1 MIYDADND
9 RSDQPKTAPRGP
21 KNLLEMLPDEF
32 SLDDYLKLRVAEG
45 YDGDNVKKARMA
57 IRQWM
62 HRGYVVQKEAECDS
76 DSYSF
81 IFRKLK
87 FLNNKN

>member
-1 MIYDADND
+1 M
-9 RSDQPKTAPRGP
+9 TAPTSPRRLP
-21 KNLLEMLPDEF
+21 EDLLEMLPDEF
-32 SLDDYLKLRVAEG
+32 TLDDYLKLRVAEG

-76 DSYSF
+76 DSDSYSF